1 MQTWTRRAA
10 LTGASAA
17 IAAVGG
23 AANAQ
28 TQTPDDTFS
37 ALLGAYVAAHADGV
51 NRVAYRRWRA
61 NRADMQ
67 RLDAVVAAYADLAPA
82 RMARAAAIAY
92 WANLYNALTLKVV
105 LGRYPVDSIRD
116 IRSEGVPFDPQGYLG
131 PWRTKLV
138 SVEGRRLSLDDIEH
152 RTLRPLARDPR
163 IHYAVNCASIGCPNL
178 QPAAWRASTLDA
190 ELDRA
195 ARAFINHPRAASVS
209 ADGALRVSSIYEW
222 FKEDFGGNDA
232 GVIAHLRRFA
242 DADLAQRLT
251 TASRI
256 GGHHYDWTL
265 NDAA

>member
-1 MQTWTRRAA
+1 MQNWTRRAA
-10 LTGASAA
+10 LAGASAA
-17 IAAVGG
+17 IAAAGL
-23 AANAQ
+23 AEAQ
-28 TQTPDDTFS
+28 TQAPDDTFS
-37 ALLGAYVAAHADGV
+37 ALLNAYVSSHTDGV
-51 NRVAYRRWRA
+51 NRVAYGRWRA
-61 NRADMQ
+61 NRADLQ
-67 RLDAVVAAYADLAPA
+67 RLDGVVAAYADLAPA

-105 LGRYPVDSIRD
+105 LGRYPVESIRD

-152 RTLRPLARDPR
+152 QTLRPLARDPR

-178 QPAAWRASTLDA
+178 QPAAWRASTLEV

-195 ARAFINHPRAASVS
+195 ARAFVNHPRAVSVL

-251 TASRI
+251 SASRI
-256 GGHHYDWTL
+256 GGNHYDWAL
-265 NDAA
+265 NDA